1 MKSMT
6 YWLARVGPALALI
19 VLLAGCGTA
28 PVVQS
33 QSGSVGDTR
42 QDETIALDQALL
54 KQVDEQIAAAR
65 AKGSDVTSAQNVRDS
80 AVSLAQAGKYAEAN
94 GNLKLAAQLV
104 GVLRPIGDVP
114 TAAPAPALSSAP
126 VPASTGDEQGTLVLD
141 AKLDSTTNLESWQRV
156 GPRIPTGTPLWEIKD
171 NMLVQRGVDGIDA
184 VDEQTGLVTG
194 DPSWS
199 NVTVKVNA
207 MARDTRE
214 LGLIVRQ
221 QGESYYR
228 FRALVV
234 GTGTNQGNYILE
246 KVVNGQVTRLAAFD
260 GSELSSD
267 TWHTLTMTAH
277 GSSLK
282 VYIDG
287 KLIGSADD
295 TSLTAGRAGV
305 STLAMSGAFFKNLQV
320 IGG

>member
-6 YWLARVGPALALI
+6 YWFARVGPALALLA
-19 VLLAGCGTA
+19 LLAGCGTA
-28 PVVQS
+28 PAVQG

-42 QDETIALDQALL
+42 KDENTALDQTLL
-54 KQVDEQIAAAR
+54 TQVDTQLAAAR
-65 AKGSDVTSAQNVRDS
+65 AKGSDVAAAQKVRDS
-80 AVSLAQAGKYAEAN
+80 AVSMAQAGNYAEAN

-104 GVLRPIGDVP
+104 GVLRPISNEP
-114 TAAPAPALSSAP
+114 TAAPAPVIAAVP
-126 VPASTGDEQGTLVLD
+126 VPASTSDEQGPMVLNATLNSATNLD
-141 AKLDSTTNLESWQRV
+141 AWQRV

-171 NMLVQRGVDGIDA
+171 NMLVQRGVDGVDA

-194 DPSWS
+194 DPAWS

-246 KVVNGQVTRLAAFD
+246 KVVNGAITRLGAFD

-267 TWHTLTMTAH
+267 VWHTLAVTAH
-277 GSSLK
+277 GSSLRCY
-282 VYIDG
+282 VDG
-287 KLIGSADD
+287 QLVGSADD
-295 TSLTAGRAGV
+295 TTLTAGRAGV
-305 STLAMSGAFFKNLQV
+305 STLAMSGASFKNLQV
-320 IGG
+320 IGE

>member
-1 MKSMT
+1 MKSMM

-19 VLLAGCGTA
+19 ALLAGCGTA

-33 QSGSVGDTR
+33 QSGSVADTR
-42 QDETIALDQALL
+42 QDENTALDQALL
-54 KQVDEQIAAAR
+54 KQVDDQLAAAR
-65 AKGSDVTSAQNVRDS
+65 AQGSDTTSAQKVRDS
-80 AVSLAQAGKYAEAN
+80 AVSLAKAGNYAEAN

-104 GVLRPIGDVP
+104 GVLRPISNEP

-126 VPASTGDEQGTLVLD
+126 APASTGDEQGPLVLN
-141 AKLDSTTNLESWQRV
+141 AKLDSTTSLDGWQRV

-171 NMLVQRGVDGIDA
+171 NMLVQSGVDGIDA

-194 DPSWS
+194 DPAWS

-207 MARDTRE
+207 LARDTKE

-221 QGESYYR
+221 QGESFYR

-246 KVVNGQVTRLAAFD
+246 KVVNGEVTRLAAFD
-260 GSELSSD
+260 GGELSSD
-267 TWHTLTMTAH
+267 NWHTLAVTAR
-277 GSSLK
+277 GAALK
-282 VYIDG
+282 CYVDG
-287 KLIGSADD
+287 KLIGSVEDA
-295 TSLTAGRAGV
+295 TLATGRAGV
-305 STLAMSGAFFKNLQV
+305 STMAMSGAFFKNLQV

>member
-6 YWLARVGPALALI
+6 YWLARVGPALALMA
-19 VLLAGCGTA
+19 LLAGCGTA
-28 PVVQS
+28 PTAQS

-42 QDETIALDQALL
+42 PDENTALDQALL
-54 KQVDEQIAAAR
+54 KQVDEQLAAAR
-65 AKGSDVTSAQNVRDS
+65 ANGSDVTSAQKVRDS
-80 AVSLAQAGKYAEAN
+80 AVSMAQAGNYAEAN

-114 TAAPAPALSSAP
+114 TAAPAPVLAAAP
-126 VPASTGDEQGTLVLD
+126 VPASTGDEQGALVLD
-141 AKLDSTTNLESWQRV
+141 AKLDSNTNLDTWQRV
-156 GPRIPTGTPLWEIKD
+156 GPSIPTGTPLWEIKD

-194 DPSWS
+194 DPAWS

-234 GTGTNQGNYILE
+234 GTGSNQGNYILE
-246 KVVNGQVTRLAAFD
+246 KVVNGEVTRLAAFD
-260 GSELSSD
+260 GGELSSD
-267 TWHTLTMTAH
+267 TWHTLAITAR
-277 GSSLK
+277 GSALRCY
-282 VYIDG
+282 VDG
-287 KLIGSADD
+287 QLIGSAED
-295 TSLTAGRAGV
+295 TTLAAGRAGV
-305 STLAMSGAFFKNLQV
+305 STMAMSGAFFKNLQV

>member
-6 YWLARVGPALALI
+6 YWFARVGPALALI
-19 VLLAGCGTA
+19 ALLAGCGAA
-28 PVVQS
+28 PAVQS

-42 QDETIALDQALL
+42 QDETTALDQTLL
-54 KQVDEQIAAAR
+54 KQVDDQLAAAR
-65 AKGSDVTSAQNVRDS
+65 ANGSDVTSAQKVRDS
-80 AVSLAQAGKYAEAN
+80 AVSMAQAGNYAEAN
-94 GNLKLAAQLV
+94 GNLKVAAQLL

-114 TAAPAPALSSAP
+114 TAAPAPVIAAAP
-126 VPASTGDEQGTLVLD
+126 VPARTGDEQGPLVLN
-141 AKLDSTTNLESWQRV
+141 ATLDSATNLDTWQRV
-156 GPRIPTGTPLWEIKD
+156 GPRIPTGTPLWEIQD

-194 DPSWS
+194 DPAWS

-246 KVVNGQVTRLAAFD
+246 KVVNGEVTRLAAFD

-267 TWHTLTMTAH
+267 KWHTLAVTAN
-277 GSSLK
+277 GSSLRCY
-282 VYIDG
+282 VNG
-287 KLIGSADD
+287 QLVGSAEDS
-295 TSLTAGRAGV
+295 TLTAGRVGV
-305 STLAMSGAFFKNLQV
+305 SSLAMSGAFFKNLQV
-320 IGG
+320 NGG

>member
-6 YWLARVGPALALI
+6 YWLARAALAVALI
-19 VLLAGCGTA
+19 ALLAGCGTA
-28 PVVQS
+28 PAVQS
-33 QSGSVGDTR
+33 QSGSAGDTR
-42 QDETIALDQALL
+42 QDESTALDQALL
-54 KQVDEQIAAAR
+54 KQVDDQLAAAR
-65 AKGSDVTSAQNVRDS
+65 AKGSDVSSAQKVRDS

-94 GNLKLAAQLV
+94 GNLKIAAQLV

-114 TAAPAPALSSAP
+114 TAAPAPVLSAAP
-126 VPASTGDEQGTLVLD
+126 VPASTGDEQGPLVLD

-194 DPSWS
+194 DPAWS

-246 KVVNGQVTRLAAFD
+246 KVVNGEVTRLAAFD
-260 GSELSSD
+260 GGELSSD
-267 TWHTLTMTAH
+267 SWHTLAMTAH

-282 VYIDG
+282 VYVDG
-287 KLIGSADD
+287 QLIGSAED

>member
-1 MKSMT
+1 MKSMM
-6 YWLARVGPALALI
+6 YWFARVGPALALMA
-19 VLLAGCGTA
+19 LLAGCGTA
-28 PVVQS
+28 PAVQS

-42 QDETIALDQALL
+42 QDETTALDQALL
-54 KQVDEQIAAAR
+54 TQVDQQLATAR
-65 AKGSDVTSAQNVRDS
+65 ANGSDVTSAQKMRDS
-80 AVSLAQAGKYAEAN
+80 AVGMAQAGNYAEAN
-94 GNLKLAAQLV
+94 GNLKVAAQLL

-114 TAAPAPALSSAP
+114 TAAPAPVIAAAP
-126 VPASTGDEQGTLVLD
+126 LPASTGDEQGPLVLN
-141 AKLDSTTNLESWQRV
+141 ATLDSATNLDSWQRV
-156 GPRIPTGTPLWEIKD
+156 GPRIPTGTPLWEIQD

-194 DPSWS
+194 DPAWS

-246 KVVNGQVTRLAAFD
+246 KVVNGEVTRLAAFD

-267 TWHTLTMTAH
+267 TWHTLAVTAN
-277 GSSLK
+277 GSSLRCY
-282 VYIDG
+282 VNG
-287 KLIGSADD
+287 QLVGSAEDS
-295 TSLTAGRAGV
+295 TLTAGRAGV
-305 STLAMSGAFFKNLQV
+305 SSLAMSGAFFKNLQV
-320 IGG
+320 NGG